1 MKKTSENMQRMY
13 AIKRESTLKN
23 IQEAIDEIQGLDR
36 IVTKKE
42 LIEITG
48 LSSGTFSQEYVK
60 ELLKKN
66 KVCQFKERSKVVS
79 EKKKDI
85 TEKKYEQL
93 LIENEHLRSKMQ
105 DFEIVMDKNNQKYTE
120 LQSKFSQLDYEN
132 KLLKGKYQ
140 QLLEYLNA
148 IGVTLDSIPMI

>member
-13 AIKRESTLKN
+13 ATKRENTLKN
-23 IQEAIDEIQGLDR
+23 IQEAIDEIQELNR

-42 LIEITG
+42 LIELTG

-66 KVCQFKERSKVVS
+66 RVCQFQERSKVVS

-85 TEKKYEQL
+85 SEKKYEQL
-93 LIENEHLRSKMQ
+93 LIENERLRSKMQ